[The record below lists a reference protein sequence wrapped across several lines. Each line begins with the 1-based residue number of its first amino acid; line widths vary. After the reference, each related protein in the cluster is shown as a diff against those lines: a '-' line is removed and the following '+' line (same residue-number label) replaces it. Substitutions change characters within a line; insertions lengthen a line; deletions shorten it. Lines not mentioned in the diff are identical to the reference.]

1 MPRRRGEQ
9 KLMAISLRGPNEPAI
24 PTSQTTSPLTKAI
37 ALWASRQFLASSG
50 IDVKGLLSDVN
61 SKVEGR
67 GFILWD
73 GQILI
78 HPISATERIDEIFEG
93 DHPFEPIPKQQWES
107 EQKAYFGLEN
117 PYQMSEDGAV
127 YTQSHIV
134 ATVHDPYLAPTERIA
149 AILHGEK
156 DEYYFYCTC
165 HQADVV
171 YTTHRRLL
179 CMGCGAL
186 HAVLREPA
194 PIRPKQLLSTQ
205 DWIDLF
211 DEGGTR
217 RDEPVDLS
225 ILDFQD
231 VEDSGTIWTTKQWA
245 DAKHRFIFFARSSPE
260 VVEEATRGTEA
271 DPSIFLEAG
280 WSPIA
285 TSPPPAHQIAPDSV
299 DVTLTDNAAH
309 CLEDGVSS
317 YLDSRKHSSELVSAV
332 PAIYRAAELLLKAR
346 LEELDPGGL
355 LDHPNNPT
363 VIRRLAV
370 AGVCLPEDERRH
382 INQLRRIRNSLQHG
396 TASLNHRQGLSMC
409 RNALIFIDRFVSEE
423 LGLWLGD
430 ALASDDWYQLL
441 AIPQIAQRAER
452 HVKRQLDAIQK
463 DPNAAIASCERCKR
477 DTLVRPHPKTGSSC
491 IFCGHI
497 PVSSVEGE

>member
-1 MPRRRGEQ
+1 
-9 KLMAISLRGPNEPAI
+9 MAMSLHSANDPVVSA
-24 PTSQTTSPLTKAI
+24 SQTTSPLTKVV
-37 ALWASRQFLASSG
+37 ALWAPRQFLTSTG

-61 SKVEGR
+61 RKVEQR

-73 GQILI
+73 GQILV
-78 HPISATERIDEIFEG
+78 HPISATEWLDEIFEG
-93 DHPFEPIPKQQWES
+93 DHPFEPIAKRQWES

-117 PYQMSEDGAV
+117 PYQMCEDRAI

-134 ATVHDPYLAPTERIA
+134 ARVPDSYLAPTERIA

-186 HAVLREPA
+186 HVVLREPVLI
-194 PIRPKQLLSTQ
+194 PPKQLLSTQ

-211 DEGGTR
+211 DDGGTR

-231 VEDSGTIWTTKQWA
+231 VENSETIWTTEQWA

-260 VVEEATRGTEA
+260 VIEEAIRGTEA
-271 DPSIFLEAG
+271 DASIFLEAG
-280 WSPIA
+280 FRLAA

-299 DVTLTDNAAH
+299 DISLIENASH

-317 YLDSRKHSSELVSAV
+317 YLESRKRSSELVSAV
-332 PAIYRAAELLLKAR
+332 PLIYRAIELLLKAR
-346 LEELDPGGL
+346 LEELDPAGL
-355 LDHPNNPT
+355 SDHPNNPT
-363 VIRRLAV
+363 VILRLAA
-370 AGVCLPEDERRH
+370 AGVCLPEDERGH
-382 INQLRRIRNSLQHG
+382 INQLRRMRNSLQHG
-396 TASLNHRQGLSMC
+396 TASLNHRQGLTMC
-409 RNALIFIDRFVSEE
+409 RNALLFVDRFVSDE

-430 ALASDDWYQLL
+430 ALAPDDWYQLL
-441 AIPQIAQRAER
+441 AIPQINQRAER
-452 HVKRQLDAIQK
+452 NIGPRLDAIGK
-463 DPNAAIASCERCKR
+463 DPNASIARCERCKR
-477 DTLVRPHPKTGSSC
+477 DTVVRPHPKTGSSC

-497 PVSSVEGE
+497 PVSSGKGE